1 MDSSFLLV
9 PHPALCAHAL
19 CVWVGEGVVGIEEWE
34 KELAVEAGPGMG
46 RSGRLPQFLPFA
58 GTDV

>member
-1 MDSSFLLV
+1 MAGMGLLG
-9 PHPALCAHAL
+9 
-19 CVWVGEGVVGIEEWE
+19 VWVGEGVVGIEEWE
-34 KELAVEAGPGMG
+34 KELAAEARPGMG